1 MARED
6 AMLILLSLLRLYRRH
21 PWLLLMSL
29 CGLLLG
35 SALVVAIDLLNQSAR
50 SNFLAARSQLA
61 GEANYRVSSPP
72 GALLDEALYVKL
84 VRSLS
89 GLDAMPQTR
98 DWLKDEQGR
107 SLQLLGMDLF
117 NPGPLRAL
125 FSPQGQAQPQ
135 PDFSLTHQ
143 GENSVWL
150 ASTEASRLGWQVGE
164 TRRFDP
170 FDEGKP
176 PLPLTLA
183 GTFAPG
189 ALPMEQLL
197 ITDIGIAQQLT
208 GKGGHLDAI
217 LFKLDAS
224 QAAAVRALLPDP
236 LWLAPISP
244 ALDASQLGDALGLNL
259 SALSLL
265 AMAVGLFLVF
275 NAMSFVQ
282 SVRRPQLAQLLML
295 GATPYRLLR
304 LLALELLLIALVG
317 TGLGIGLGILLADAL
332 MGQVSR
338 SLASLYGP
346 NPIELLR
353 LSPWV
358 PLKAAGIG
366 MGGALLAALPGWWQ
380 LLRQPALTL
389 RDSPPQPARHTRW
402 RRTTASGLLLLCG
415 LCAVWPATGLLG
427 ALLMAAAWLLAMA
440 LWLPE
445 GLRWLL
451 ALISHRA
458 NHRSPP
464 WPLALRLA
472 LAETRY
478 HLNRTAI
485 ALMALQLAIAAAI
498 GIGVMVSSFRTSVE
512 LWLGQRLV
520 ADLYVSPPA
529 RGPGERGWFDAD
541 ELARI
546 QALPELAQLSRRS
559 TNQAH
564 IGSQAI
570 EWVEMDLIPPIRQAY
585 PLLAGSWP
593 TKAHQVLASEPFA
606 NHFAASLGERLRVDT
621 PSGPRMVQISG
632 IYRDYSSD
640 KGQLLLP
647 FEQGQVQSLALFSTQ
662 PDALS
667 QQLRILDPGAY
678 LVAAPAIHRAALKVF
693 DQTFVV
699 TELLKLLILGIA
711 FIGIASA
718 LMVLGL
724 ARARE
729 FHTLQSLGFT
739 AARCRRLLILQ
750 GAGLGLL
757 TALLALPVGYGLA
770 WILIE
775 VVNPRAFGWTLRFE
789 PAPLHAATALLMAP
803 LTSAL
808 AAWLAARKAI

>member
-1 MARED
+1 
-6 AMLILLSLLRLYRRH
+6 MLIFRSLLRLYRRH

-61 GEANYRVSSPP
+61 GEANYRLSSPP

-84 VRSLS
+84 VRSLP
-89 GLDAMPQTR
+89 GLEAMPQTR

-117 NPGPLRAL
+117 NPGPLRSL
-125 FSPQGQAQPQ
+125 FSQDAAQALPGL
-135 PDFSLTHQ
+135 SLRP
-143 GENSVWL
+143 GEKALAQNGVWL
-150 ASTEASRLGWQVGE
+150 ANSEAERLGWRVGE
-164 TRRFDP
+164 TRAFHRFNQ
-170 FDEGKP
+170 GAA
-176 PLPLTLA
+176 PLRLTLA
-183 GTFAPG
+183 GTFSPG
-189 ALPMEQLL
+189 ALPMEQLI
-197 ITDIGIAQQLT
+197 ITDIGIAQELT
-208 GKGGHLDAI
+208 GKRGRLDAI
-217 LFKLDAS
+217 LFKLTAP
-224 QAAAVRALLPDP
+224 QVAAVQGLLHAP
-236 LWLAPISP
+236 LWLVPINP

-304 LLALELLLIALVG
+304 LLALELLLIASVG
-317 TGLGIGLGILLADAL
+317 TGLGILLGMVLAEAL
-332 MGQVSR
+332 MGQVSQ

-358 PLKAAGIG
+358 PLKAAAIG

-380 LLRQPALTL
+380 LLRQPPLTL
-389 RDSPPQPARHTRW
+389 RDSPPQPPGRTRW
-402 RRTTASGLLLLCG
+402 RRTAASGLLLLCG
-415 LCAVWPATGLLG
+415 LCAVWPATGLIG

-451 ALISHRA
+451 GLLSRFANQGSH
-458 NHRSPP
+458 S
-464 WPLALRLA
+464 WPLSLRLA

-529 RGPGERGWFDAD
+529 RGPGERGWFAAD
-541 ELARI
+541 ELAAI
-546 QALPELAQLSRRS
+546 QALPELTQLSRRS
-559 TNQAH
+559 TTLARVGEH
-564 IGSQAI
+564 AI
-570 EWVEMDLIPPIRQAY
+570 EWVQMDLIPPMRRAY
-585 PLLAGSWP
+585 PLLAGHWP
-593 TKAHQVLASEPFA
+593 TGNDQVLASEPFA
-606 NHFAASLGERLRVDT
+606 NHFAATVGERLSVET
-621 PSGPRMVQISG
+621 SSGPREVQISG

-640 KGQLLLP
+640 KGQLLHE
-647 FEQGQVQSLALFSTQ
+647 FEAGAAHSLALFTAT
-662 PDALS
+662 PEALS
-667 QQLRILDPGAY
+667 QRLRALEPSASQ
-678 LVAAPAIHRAALKVF
+678 VFAPAIRTAALKVF
-693 DQTFVV
+693 EQTFAV

-711 FIGIASA
+711 FIGIASS

-724 ARARE
+724 ARAPE
-729 FHTLQSLGFT
+729 FRTLQSLGFT

-775 VVNPRAFGWTLRFE
+775 VVNPRAFGWTLVFE
-789 PAPLHAATALLMAP
+789 PAPLHAATALSLAP